1 MAGLGGSKDVAEV
14 LLEAGDFLTTLDKQ
28 VINSSVKRRQSNI
41 KVVLFLKV

>member
-1 MAGLGGSKDVAEV
+1 MAALGGRKDVAEV
-14 LLEAGDFLTTLDKQ
+14 LLETGAFLTTVDKQ